1 MYTTNTT
8 LIIVV
13 VILIII
19 IIIIIIMP
27 RKAAVEPAT
36 APNPPLGGGTPAP
49 ATNTATNT
57 ATALNPPLGGGTPG
71 GTPGGP
77 PQEDQALKNIN
88 YKNMLLTGNYG
99 LLKPDVVT
107 HPNIDDILE
116 NEKNANKSD
125 PWNKLDKS
133 AKVVKLKEFATRYG
147 KEQECNDAEITGLY
161 RFLLAN
167 LEQKKLLRAKDVVY
181 DKATGIVTSIPCL
194 IFHAGLKKFTLKR
207 CEKRQSTLKSLAP
220 TTNMSKKRRLG
231 AGAGAGAD
239 ADAAA
244 ATASVSDEVTAAP

>member
-1 MYTTNTT
+1 
-8 LIIVV
+8 
-13 VILIII
+13 
-19 IIIIIIMP
+19 MP
-27 RKAAVEPAT
+27 RKAAAT
-36 APNPPLGGGTPAP
+36 PSLSATTTTPSATTATP
-49 ATNTATNT
+49 SATNTA
-57 ATALNPPLGGGTPG
+57 NPPAIARSDPSLGGGTPG
-71 GTPGGP
+71 GP
-77 PQEDQALKNIN
+77 PTEDQALKNIN

-99 LLKPDVVT
+99 MLKPDVVT
-107 HPNIDDILE
+107 HPNIDNILE

-133 AKVVKLKEFATRYG
+133 AKVVKLKEYATRYG
-147 KEQECNDAEITGLY
+147 KEQECNDTEINGLY

-181 DKATGIVTSIPCL
+181 DKVTGIVTSIPCL
-194 IFHAGLKKFTLKR
+194 IYHAGLKKFTLKR

-231 AGAGAGAD
+231 ADVAVDAAAAD

-244 ATASVSDEVTAAP
+244 AAAES